1 MSPDEFL
8 ALASPF
14 AAAWFLVW
22 LTHLSEGSSVS
33 MQSPDDGQHSNRG
46 RKKHRRPGYHHGE
59 EMEKQPQPELAVMWN
74 VSNFFHRLHDRIA

>member
-22 LTHLSEGSSVS
+22 LTHVSEGTSVAMSSE
-33 MQSPDDGQHSNRG
+33 DGHH
-46 RKKHRRPGYHHGE
+46 RKKQRRPAYHHQGE
-59 EMEKQPQPELAVMWN
+59 EAGKQPPQQEIIMWN
-74 VSNFFHRLHDRIA
+74 VSNFFNGFHDRIA

>member
-22 LTHLSEGSSVS
+22 LTHVSEGSSVTMPS
-33 MQSPDDGQHSNRG
+33 GEDGQHSYRG
-46 RKKHRRPGYHHGE
+46 RKKHRKTVYHYGE
-59 EMEKQPQPELAVMWN
+59 EMEKQPQPEITIMWN
-74 VSNFFHRLHDRIA
+74 VSNFFNRLHDRIA